1 MLIQVISS
9 CISSSF
15 FYVLRLIFFF
25 FLSLQLTSSVE
36 VFQSLLNTLAHGLLT
51 LTNPHAGVKELLVG
65 LVSTLGVTDGGQ
77 EVVLLVEDVVTDTG
91 QVGVLHVSVKVDL
104 DNTVANGLLVLGLG
118 GTGATVEDEENGLVL
133 LGANLLLDVL
143 LVTREEL
150 GVELDVA
157 GLVDTVNITETSGN
171 GEVGGDGSESLVDG
185 EDVLR
190 LSVEGVVVNVL
201 VVDTVFLTT
210 SDTNFLVLLA
220 SFYLYIP
227 EVKGLTISS
236 HCFMGAARLR

>member
-1 MLIQVISS
+1 MYLVIILL
-9 CISSSF
+9 CTKAH
-15 FYVLRLIFFF
+15 FF

>member
-1 MLIQVISS
+1 
-9 CISSSF
+9 
-15 FYVLRLIFFF
+15 
-25 FLSLQLTSSVE
+25 
-36 VFQSLLNTLAHGLLT
+36 
-51 LTNPHAGVKELLVG
+51 
-65 LVSTLGVTDGGQ
+65 
-77 EVVLLVEDVVTDTG
+77 
-91 QVGVLHVSVKVDL
+91 
-104 DNTVANGLLVLGLG
+104 
-118 GTGATVEDEENGLVL
+118 VEDEENGLVL

-171 GEVGGDGSESLVDG
+171 REVGGDGSESLVDG

-227 EVKGLTISS
+227 EVKELTISS